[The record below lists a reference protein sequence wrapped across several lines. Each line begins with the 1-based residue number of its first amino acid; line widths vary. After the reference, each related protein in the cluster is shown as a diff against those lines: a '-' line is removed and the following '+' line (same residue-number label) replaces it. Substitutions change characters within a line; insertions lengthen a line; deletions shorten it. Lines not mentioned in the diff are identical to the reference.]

1 MILES
6 KILKKIPSYGI
17 LKVKLTEIYL
27 CTFLKD
33 VVAYRFVQL
42 SADDFGI
49 NLRSTDVLVVH
60 KLRNVLNSHSII

>member
-27 CTFLKD
+27 CSLLKD